1 MTTAKLVCSSIPPPI
16 QSRYCEVNDMFGHMV
31 IGFFF
36 QATFECPFCNKA
48 LVSSSICIIDSS
60 VIFLIGGLIVYFVQP
75 EFPRA

>member
-1 MTTAKLVCSSIPPPI
+1 
-16 QSRYCEVNDMFGHMV
+16 MFGHMV